1 MIVSGG
7 SIIGKTFSQELYT
20 THVEIKHPR
29 IRGERP
35 VHNLYLRTKRRTAG
49 SCGMVGLAPRRRPSL
64 PRVPLPRQGPVVG
77 FNFWVRFVLGFNF
90 WRALFW
96 TSIFGR
102 APFLDFNFL
111 SRFVFELQLL
121 IALCF

>member
-77 FNFWVRFVLGFNF
+77 FNLWVRFVLGRQLLAHFV
-90 WRALFW
+90 
-96 TSIFGR
+96 
-102 APFLDFNFL
+102 LDFNFWAR
-111 SRFVFELQLL
+111 SFFGLQLFVT
-121 IALCF
+121 LCF